1 MARMPRVVVPG
12 YPLHVT
18 QRGHNREPIFFTPQD
33 RETFLVDLS
42 EAAAQ
47 QGCAVHAYALM
58 TNHVH
63 LLLTPAEADGP
74 SRLMQ
79 ALGARYVGHVNRAY
93 GRTGTLWDGRFRSSV
108 LDSDRYFVACSRYIE
123 LNPVRAGLVSDPG
136 DYRWSSF
143 RANALGE
150 TDAVLTPH
158 PLYLGLGAT
167 AAARQQAYRS
177 LFEGFSVAA

>member
-18 QRGHNREPIFFTPQD
+18 QRGHNREPIFFTPRD
-33 RETFLVDLS
+33 RAAFLVDLS

-47 QGCAVHAYALM
+47 HGCAVHAYVLM

-79 ALGARYVGHVNRAY
+79 ALGARYVGYVNRTY
-93 GRTGTLWDGRFRSSV
+93 GRTGALWDGRFRSTV
-108 LDSDRYFVACSRYIE
+108 PDSDRHFLACSRYIE
-123 LNPVRAGLVSDPG
+123 LNPVRAGLVSDPA
-136 DYRWSSF
+136 DYPWSSF

-150 TDAVLTPH
+150 TDAVLSPH
-158 PLYLGLGAT
+158 TLYLGLGA
-167 AAARQQAYRS
+167 AATARQQAYRS